1 MGLALGVLANV
12 LGGSTYYLLK
22 EALASWPPSVLIL
35 ARVLVAAPLFAATM
49 PRGWV
54 ARSTRADWARLF
66 LIGLVGLAGPHLVG
80 IYGLADTDSMTG
92 AILIGV
98 EPISIVVLSWIF
110 LGDRLTARQ
119 SVAIA
124 AAILGGALVVTG
136 GDLARAVDLGRSVR
150 GSALLAVHGVLWAV
164 YTVAAKPTL
173 ARVPPRALAGVTTL
187 LSLLAIAPAAALEWG
202 ELDLARALQPR
213 SLVLVLA
220 LSLGITY
227 GATVVWNAAL
237 RRLRPAQMASL
248 IFLQPVTG
256 ALLGATRG
264 ERLGLASLAGAAL
277 ILAAVFGV
285 REPAARRE
293 A

>member
-22 EALASWPPSVLIL
+22 EALESWPPAVLIL

-80 IYGLADTDSMTG
+80 IYGLEDTDSMTG

-98 EPISIVVLSWIF
+98 EPISIVVLSWLF
-110 LGDRLTARQ
+110 LGDRLTPRQ
-119 SVAIA
+119 GLAIA

-173 ARVPPRALAGVTTL
+173 VRAPPRALAGVTAL
-187 LSLLAIAPAAALEWG
+187 ISLLAIAPAAALEWG
-202 ELDLARALQPR
+202 ELDLARALQPK
-213 SLVLVLA
+213 SIVLVLA

-237 RRLRPAQMASL
+237 RHLRPTQMASL

-285 REPAARRE
+285 RERAAKNE